1 MSPNSDK
8 QWFYAKARQRF
19 GPVTGRALA
28 QLYEQG
34 EVQDSDLVWAPE
46 LGDQWQRAEIAKE
59 RFLHAPPPPPPR
71 ESMTPVDRYPSY
83 SPQADM
89 RTPSRFTKQESSAE
103 YATFIQRFAA
113 YVLDGIILFVI
124 MIPVA
129 IAVVV
134 SMGTPETAA
143 EARNLE
149 TTVNLLTALIIWVYF
164 AGQESGSHSATF
176 GKRALGLYVTDVN
189 GDGISFWRATGR
201 HFAKYISGLLCLM
214 GFFMVFFTP
223 RKQGLHDMIAGTLV
237 VK

>member
-19 GPVTGRALA
+19 GPVTARALA

-46 LGDQWQRAEIAKE
+46 LGDQWQRAEFAKE

-89 RTPSRFTKQESSAE
+89 RAPARFAPRERDFE
-103 YATFIQRFAA
+103 YASFFARFAA
-113 YVLDGIILFVI
+113 IVLDSIILFFI
-124 MIPVA
+124 MIPVGILVYVA
-129 IAVVV
+129 
-134 SMGTPETAA
+134 MGTPETQADA
-143 EARNLE
+143 EALGN
-149 TTVNLLTALIIWVYF
+149 TVNGLSMLIYWLYF
-164 AGQESGSHSATF
+164 AGQESGSRSATF
-176 GKRALGLYVTDVN
+176 GKRAMGLYVTDLN
-189 GDGISFWRATGR
+189 GDSISFWRATAR
-201 HFAKYISGLLCLM
+201 HFSKLISSLLCLA
-214 GFFMVFFTP
+214 GYFFVFFTP
-223 RKQGLHDMIAGTLV
+223 RKQALHDMIAGCVV